1 MKKSPLNHCSS
12 DMMHSEAWNE
22 MRKRSNS
29 PLNMIED
36 KSHTH
41 ASKNNS
47 VGIVGESQIWDGPL
61 DQDGRPHIP
70 GASNSGPRAMKLKL
84 AGVPYSDCSVPI
96 TTRCKK

>member
-22 MRKRSNS
+22 MRERSKS

-36 KSHTH
+36 KAHTH
-41 ASKNNS
+41 ASKKDS

-61 DQDGRPHIP
+61 DQHGRPHIP